1 MIEEKLK
8 LSGNLRVKQSLNG
21 VLNNSVIYV
30 DPITQEKEVIPTKEA
45 QEIVPDSG
53 FTGLSKVI
61 VNPYTPIVDK
71 KTITTNGIYNA
82 TDDNL
87 DGYSEVDVS
96 TNGVDI
102 NEYFDIKLV
111 GSNQNEGSGIA
122 KSILKIPE
130 GLVVSKNA
138 RYIFLSCIN
147 LKEIPLLDTN
157 NVTDMDG
164 MFYNCTNLVKIP
176 LLNTSK
182 VTSMSSMFANCTNLK
197 NIPLLDTSKV
207 IRMGSMFYNCISLI
221 EIPQFDTSNVTYFFN
236 IFSGCDKLTTIPLL
250 NFKKA
255 INISQMF
262 LNAKNIINLGGF
274 QELGYSYE
282 TYQPENYGSYG
293 LRLNTSPNLT
303 HESLINVINNLYDI
317 KTKGCKAQQLVLSP
331 TNLAKL
337 TAEEIAI
344 ATEKGWTVS

>member
-1 MIEEKLK
+1 MIEEKQK
-8 LSGNLRVKQSLNG
+8 LSGNLSAKQSLNG
-21 VLNNSVIYV
+21 SLNNSVIYV

-45 QEIVPDSG
+45 QEIVPDTG
-53 FTGLSKVI
+53 YTGLSKVKVKGYI
-61 VNPYTPIVDK
+61 ANVAK
-71 KTITTNGIYNA
+71 KIIKRNGLYKS
-82 TDDNL
+82 DDEGL
-87 DGYSEVDVS
+87 DGYNEVS
-96 TNGVDI
+96 IETEGVDLT
-102 NEYFDIKLV
+102 EYFNPALTSGSSTSPGICSSIKKI
-111 GSNQNEGSGIA
+111 SNNVVISGTSA
-122 KSILKIPE
+122 SYLFAWC
-130 GLVVSKNA
+130 KN
-138 RYIFLSCIN
+138 LT
-147 LKEIPLLDTN
+147 EIPILDTN
-157 NVTDMDG
+157 NVTNMEG
-164 MFYNCTNLVKIP
+164 MFYNCTNLIIIP

-182 VTSMSSMFANCTNLK
+182 VTSMS
-197 NIPLLDTSKV
+197 
-207 IRMGSMFYNCISLI
+207 SMFYNCISLI

-255 INISQMF
+255 NTISQML

-293 LRLNTSPNLT
+293 LRLSTSPNLT

-317 KTKGCKAQQLVLSP
+317 KTKGCNTQTLQLGSK
-331 TNLAKL
+331 NIAKL